1 MKVFEHNGK
10 NCINSKEAAELLEVR
25 HGNLIMLIQK
35 LVKNNVDL
43 QTEFQTEMRNDKV
56 FCICITEKGCKA
68 IADFKMNSPQA
79 NKTATKKFIL
89 ACQTAFGHS
98 EEEQKA
104 ETIPAPVMQNTAEVQ
119 ATEAEANAEE
129 TDFTEFDGIRLQNIE
144 LNGQKMLTTA
154 QLAEAYGTDTDT
166 IKQNFKRNKD
176 RYTEGKHFY
185 LLTGENLKK
194 FVGDNLSLAIS
205 NMTRSLYLWTEKGAF
220 IHAKSLNTDKAWEV
234 YGNLVEFYF
243 STVTKLKRVPDSY
256 MIEDSLERAARWIE
270 EEKERRALQLKVNEQ
285 KQQITEQNRLLT
297 LQNEQLEEQNRQ
309 LVEQNEQLEEQ
320 GRQLIAK
327 NEQLVEQGRQITRQT
342 EQLEEQK
349 PKVEFCESVL
359 MANGCN
365 IKPTEIAKDYGRS
378 AKWLNDYLHKKKVQ
392 FKQNGVWYLYQNYA
406 IQGYAM
412 TKTTQK
418 PDCHGIMRQYTH
430 TYWNQRGRKFIYE
443 LLKADGILPVSEMK
457 INKTESETEES
468 LKQLALVNG

>member
-1 MKVFEHNGK
+1 MKVFERNG
-10 NCINSKEAAELLEVR
+10 IMYADSREAAELLEIR

-35 LVKNNVDL
+35 LVKNNADL
-43 QTEFQTEMRNDKV
+43 QTEFQTEMSGKRV
-56 FCICITEKGCKA
+56 SHICMTEKGCKA
-68 IADFKMNSPQA
+68 VADFKMNSPQA

-104 ETIPAPVMQNTAEVQ
+104 ETIPAPVVQNTAEVQ

-144 LNGQKMLTTA
+144 LNGQKVLTTA
-154 QLAEAYGTDTDT
+154 QLAEAYGTNKTV
-166 IKQNFKRNKD
+166 ISNNFKRNSE
-176 RYTEGKHFY
+176 RYKEGKHY
-185 LLTGENLKK
+185 YCLENAEKREFCNRHHFEDGAK
-194 FVGDNLSLAIS
+194 ASV
-205 NMTRSLYLWTEKGAF
+205 LYLWTEKGALL
-220 IHAKSLNTDKAWEV
+220 HAKSLNTDKAWEV

-243 STVTKLKRVPDSY
+243 SIVTKLKRVPDSY

>member
-1 MKVFEHNGK
+1 MKVFERNG
-10 NCINSKEAAELLEVR
+10 IMYADSREAAELLEIR

-43 QTEFQTEMRNDKV
+43 QTEFQTEMSGKRV
-56 FCICITEKGCKA
+56 SHICMTEKGCKA
-68 IADFKMNSPQA
+68 VADFKMNSPQA

-89 ACQTAFGHS
+89 ACQTTFGHS

-104 ETIPAPVMQNTAEVQ
+104 ETIPAPVVQNTAEVQ

-129 TDFTEFDGIRLQNIE
+129 TDFTEFDGIQLQNIE
-144 LNGQKMLTTA
+144 LNGQKVLTTA
-154 QLAEAYGTDTDT
+154 QLAEAYGTTATT
-166 IKQNFKRNKD
+166 ITTNFSRNKEH
-176 RYTEGKHFY
+176 YQESKHFY
-185 LLTGENLKK
+185 YLIGEELKK
-194 FVGDNLSLAIS
+194 FKHNLTNCNVAANL
-205 NMTRSLYLWTEKGAF
+205 NRLYLWTEKGAF
-220 IHAKSLNTDKAWEV
+220 LHAKSLNTQKAWEV
-234 YGNLVEFYF
+234 YENLVEFYF

-412 TKTTQK
+412 TKTTQR

-468 LKQLALVNG
+468 LKQLALVNE

>member
-25 HGNLIMLIQK
+25 HGNLLMLIQK
-35 LVKNNVDL
+35 LVKEKSDL
-43 QTEFQTEMRNDKV
+43 QSEFHTEMSGKRV
-56 FCICITEKGCKA
+56 SHICMTEKGCKA
-68 IADFKMNSPQA
+68 VADFKMNSPQA

-119 ATEAEANAEE
+119 ATEAKANAEE
-129 TDFTEFDGIRLQNIE
+129 TDFTEFDSIRLQNIE

-154 QLAEAYGTDTDT
+154 QLAEAYGTTEKT
-166 IKQNFKRNKD
+166 ISWNFNYSKEH
-176 RYTEGKHFY
+176 YQEGKHYFVVE
-185 LLTGENLKK
+185 GDKLKQIFAVVK
-194 FVGDNLSLAIS
+194 FKNANKI
-205 NMTRSLYLWTEKGAF
+205 RQLYLWTEKGAF
-220 IHAKSLNTDKAWEV
+220 LHAKSLNTQKAWEV
-234 YGNLVEFYF
+234 YENLVEFYF

-270 EEKERRALQLKVNEQ
+270 EEKERRALQLQVNEQ

-468 LKQLALVNG
+468 PKQLAFVNE